1 MFENS
6 QKFSFYQINNRIYN
20 CNVWLENSYG
30 TFLVIFNHSVQ
41 PTKPTFVQADTKILW
56 WWSKVSSN
64 QQLVKKWENF
74 FSWSG
79 NPIFPFTLL
88 RPINVSWVVRVAP
101 NNQISSPLLGDLILV
116 SCCKKSS
123 SPNMLISTCFY
134 SSSFSSGFHFLAS
147 GLLDPYLWSSLL
159 DINLHLC
166 VIAFTSFAS
175 MIMNQVYKVSIQV
188 LLCTLVRTC
197 WDTLNIVRCVSRDF
211 PQHCICYVNKDLFFP
226 QSTSLING
234 WQYDQ
239 SYCLTC
245 LLFCF
250 SALSDAWFLGFLKLF
265 CINAIKPSSMNKET
279 LFSTSL
285 MNHWTNKKLMAF

>member
-1 MFENS
+1 MVVEQLNPTEKKSKSISSQCLKILKNS
-6 QKFSFYQINNRIYN
+6 HFIKSTIIQLQCLARKF
-20 CNVWLENSYG
+20 VWDI
-30 TFLVIFNHSVQ
+30 LVTFNHSVQ

-147 GLLDPYLWSSLL
+147 GLLDPYLWSS
-159 DINLHLC
+159 
-166 VIAFTSFAS
+166 
-175 MIMNQVYKVSIQV
+175 
-188 LLCTLVRTC
+188 
-197 WDTLNIVRCVSRDF
+197 
-211 PQHCICYVNKDLFFP
+211 
-226 QSTSLING
+226 
-234 WQYDQ
+234 
-239 SYCLTC
+239 
-245 LLFCF
+245 
-250 SALSDAWFLGFLKLF
+250 
-265 CINAIKPSSMNKET
+265 
-279 LFSTSL
+279 
-285 MNHWTNKKLMAF
+285 